1 MGFSPPKKNGG
12 RPSRR
17 GAEIS
22 PHDIDE
28 LDAYESDGDAEDGDY
43 SPTPAYK
50 APHPTMQPKRSD
62 KKVILDCSYFFY
74 LRPLTFDAER
84 FRRGHAQVYLMDD
97 IS

>member
-1 MGFSPPKKNGG
+1 MGFLPPKKNGG

-50 APHPTMQPKRSD
+50 AHRPTMQQLSWK
-62 KKVILDCSYFFY
+62 C
-74 LRPLTFDAER
+74 
-84 FRRGHAQVYLMDD
+84 RRHVSRRRHNVSLQFWPDGSVSPTRH
-97 IS
+97 